1 LLWCFGLATLLYIAK
16 EAMRFYYASKV
27 VKCWKQIYY
36 LTKIHVGAKQNTRLP
51 ITTKYADLI
60 CKNLE
65 YMPKNQF
72 LYKLYFL

>member
-1 LLWCFGLATLLYIAK
+1 MTTSPIGKMGAPAPIHLF
-16 EAMRFYYASKV
+16 KV
-27 VKCWKQIYY
+27 AGALDIETITKQIYY

-72 LYKLYFL
+72 LYKFYFL